1 MEKTMTQTD
10 TQVKEKNKIKAQTET
25 QTESRADAQENEYVW
40 KNGHPTEEEVLC
52 QSSCMGFFRLFNNLR
67 KQRGI
72 KLEQLVNGVMTRR
85 MLSTIIKGDG
95 YFSRESWEFLMH
107 RMGALTDY
115 FEAIVSRKELEDWR
129 EREDIC
135 LLVCESPKEAR
146 TKLEAYEKAHT
157 KMTSMAK
164 LFCLKIEWLLKK
176 EIASP
181 QVLYELACEA
191 VCCTVKEEWQE
202 QLSGLWLA
210 PAELEAILL
219 VSWSLG
225 LLGETEKA
233 LFLFHQ
239 VWNYPKKKGWEDRMT
254 QLLCPQAALV
264 GMQLYQKFG
273 EFQKAFDIG
282 NSALELLRAQNSQR
296 YAYPLFLSLID
307 AGEKLKEM
315 NKTPENLQ
323 QLKDFKDAF
332 QIVYQENHLP
342 CMRVWQRGSVENC
355 YDVSLVLKRMRLSL
369 EKSQEEIC
377 TDENGNEFLQARHLS
392 RIEKGEN
399 RPSKEN
405 FQLLTKK
412 MGRTLD
418 WIMPILETDSIE
430 TLSMRQDM
438 IYLTNMRKWDEVQKI
453 LDVLCK
459 KMGTEACQKPR
470 IQQEIQSIR
479 ATKLFQTKMI
489 QPKEAQEYCKKALA
503 CTFPLEWLS
512 HRELPFLQ
520 REEGMIIS
528 DIADMYGKMGNIECA
543 ENLFQKLYEGYRPQQ
558 QFLKV
563 NTPACSVI
571 LAEYSKFLGDNAQYQ
586 RTLEIDKN
594 NLEHE
599 LAAYYIVLSGELLYN
614 KAWDYYELDKEAN
627 KDAYRREF
635 ICAQRFAE
643 FCNNEILIELF
654 ERRTKKYLGE

>member
-1 MEKTMTQTD
+1 
-10 TQVKEKNKIKAQTET
+10 
-25 QTESRADAQENEYVW
+25 
-40 KNGHPTEEEVLC
+40 
-52 QSSCMGFFRLFNNLR
+52 
-67 KQRGI
+67 
-72 KLEQLVNGVMTRR
+72 

-146 TKLEAYEKAHT
+146 TKLEAYEKAHP

-164 LFCLKIEWLLKK
+164 LFCLKMEWLLKK

-264 GMQLYQKFG
+264 GMQLYQKLG

-282 NSALELLRAQNSQR
+282 NSALELLRAKNSQR

-307 AGEKLKEM
+307 VGEKLKEM
-315 NKTPENLQ
+315 NKIPENLQ
-323 QLKDFKDAF
+323 QLKDFRDAF

-355 YDVSLVLKRMRLSL
+355 YDVSLVLRRMRLSL

-405 FQLLTKK
+405 FQLLTKR

-438 IYLTNMRKWDEVQKI
+438 IYLTNMRKWDEVQKM

-543 ENLFQKLYEGYRPQQ
+543 ENLFQKLYEVYRPQQ

-571 LAEYSKFLGDNAQYQ
+571 LGGYSQFAGDIARYQ
-586 RTLEIDKN
+586 KALELDQN

-599 LAAYYIVLSGELLYN
+599 LATYYIVLSGELLYS
-614 KAWDYYELDKEAN
+614 KAWDYYELDKEEY

-643 FCNNEILIELF
+643 FCNNETLIEF
-654 ERRTKKYLGE
+654 CKQNSKKYLNK

>member
-1 MEKTMTQTD
+1 
-10 TQVKEKNKIKAQTET
+10 
-25 QTESRADAQENEYVW
+25 
-40 KNGHPTEEEVLC
+40 
-52 QSSCMGFFRLFNNLR
+52 
-67 KQRGI
+67 
-72 KLEQLVNGVMTRR
+72 
-85 MLSTIIKGDG
+85 
-95 YFSRESWEFLMH
+95 
-107 RMGALTDY
+107 
-115 FEAIVSRKELEDWR
+115 
-129 EREDIC
+129 
-135 LLVCESPKEAR
+135 
-146 TKLEAYEKAHT
+146 
-157 KMTSMAK
+157 
-164 LFCLKIEWLLKK
+164 
-176 EIASP
+176 
-181 QVLYELACEA
+181 
-191 VCCTVKEEWQE
+191 
-202 QLSGLWLA
+202 
-210 PAELEAILL
+210 
-219 VSWSLG
+219 
-225 LLGETEKA
+225 
-233 LFLFHQ
+233 
-239 VWNYPKKKGWEDRMT
+239 MT

-512 HRELPFLQ
+512 HKELPFLQ

-543 ENLFQKLYEGYRPQQ
+543 ENLFQKLYEVYRPQQ

-599 LAAYYIVLSGELLYN
+599 LAAYYIVFSGELLYN
-614 KAWDYYELDKEAN
+614 KAWDYYELDKETY

-643 FCNNEILIELF
+643 FCKNEMLVDFF
-654 ERRTKKYLGE
+654 EQRAKKYLN

>member
-25 QTESRADAQENEYVW
+25 QTESRAEAQENEYVW

-95 YFSRESWEFLMH
+95 YFSRECWEFLMH

-115 FEAIVSRKELEDWR
+115 FEAIVSRKELEDRR
-129 EREDIC
+129 ER
-135 LLVCESPKEAR
+135 
-146 TKLEAYEKAHT
+146 
-157 KMTSMAK
+157 
-164 LFCLKIEWLLKK
+164 
-176 EIASP
+176 
-181 QVLYELACEA
+181 
-191 VCCTVKEEWQE
+191 
-202 QLSGLWLA
+202 
-210 PAELEAILL
+210 
-219 VSWSLG
+219 
-225 LLGETEKA
+225 
-233 LFLFHQ
+233 
-239 VWNYPKKKGWEDRMT
+239 EDRMT

-264 GMQLYQKFG
+264 GMQLYQKLG

-307 AGEKLKEM
+307 VGEKLK
-315 NKTPENLQ
+315 KTNRAPENLQ
-323 QLKDFKDAF
+323 QLKDFRDAF
-332 QIVYQENHLP
+332 QVVYQENHLP

-377 TDENGNEFLQARHLS
+377 IDENGNEFLQARHLS

-543 ENLFQKLYEGYRPQQ
+543 ENLFQKLYEVYRPQQ

-571 LAEYSKFLGDNAQYQ
+571 LGGYSQFAGDIARYQ
-586 RTLEIDKN
+586 KALELDQN

-599 LAAYYIVLSGELLYN
+599 LATYYIVLSGELLYS
-614 KAWDYYELDKEAN
+614 KAWDYYELDKEEY

-643 FCNNEILIELF
+643 FCNNETLIEF
-654 ERRTKKYLGE
+654 CKQNSKKYLNK

>member
-10 TQVKEKNKIKAQTET
+10 IQVKEKNKIKAQTET
-25 QTESRADAQENEYVW
+25 KTESRADAQENEYVW

-72 KLEQLVNGVMTRR
+72 KLEQLVNGIMTRR

-95 YFSRESWEFLMH
+95 YFSRECWEFLMH

-115 FEAIVSRKELEDWR
+115 FEAIVSRKELEDRR
-129 EREDIC
+129 ER
-135 LLVCESPKEAR
+135 
-146 TKLEAYEKAHT
+146 
-157 KMTSMAK
+157 
-164 LFCLKIEWLLKK
+164 
-176 EIASP
+176 
-181 QVLYELACEA
+181 
-191 VCCTVKEEWQE
+191 
-202 QLSGLWLA
+202 
-210 PAELEAILL
+210 
-219 VSWSLG
+219 
-225 LLGETEKA
+225 
-233 LFLFHQ
+233 
-239 VWNYPKKKGWEDRMT
+239 EDRMT

-264 GMQLYQKFG
+264 GMQLYQQLG
-273 EFQKAFDIG
+273 EFQKAFYIG

-307 AGEKLKEM
+307 VGEKLK
-315 NKTPENLQ
+315 KTNRAPENIQ
-323 QLKDFKDAF
+323 QLKDFRDAF
-332 QIVYQENHLP
+332 QTVYQENHLP

-355 YDVSLVLKRMRLSL
+355 YDVSLVLRRMRLSL

-543 ENLFQKLYEGYRPQQ
+543 ENLFQKLYEVYRPQQ

-571 LAEYSKFLGDNAQYQ
+571 LGGYSQFAGDIARYQ
-586 RTLEIDKN
+586 KALELDQN

-599 LAAYYIVLSGELLYN
+599 LATYYIVLSGELLYS
-614 KAWDYYELDKEAN
+614 KAWDYYELDKEEY

-643 FCNNEILIELF
+643 FCNNETLIEF
-654 ERRTKKYLGE
+654 CKQNSKKYLNK

>member
-25 QTESRADAQENEYVW
+25 QTESRAEAQENEYVW

-95 YFSRESWEFLMH
+95 YFSRECWEFLMH

-146 TKLEAYEKAHT
+146 TKLEAYEKAHP

-176 EIASP
+176 ETASP

-239 VWNYPKKKGWEDRMT
+239 VWNYPKKKVWEDRMT

-264 GMQLYQKFG
+264 GMQLYQKLG

-307 AGEKLKEM
+307 VGEKLK
-315 NKTPENLQ
+315 KTNRAPENLQ
-323 QLKDFKDAF
+323 QLKDFRDAF
-332 QIVYQENHLP
+332 QVVYQENHLP

-377 TDENGNEFLQARHLS
+377 IDENGNEFLQARHLS

-470 IQQEIQSIR
+470 IQQEIQSID
-479 ATKLFQTKMI
+479 AMSLFRMKMI
-489 QPKEAQEYCKKALA
+489 LPKEAQKREEKALA

-512 HRELPFLQ
+512 RKELPFLK
-520 REEGMIIS
+520 REEGMIIG
-528 DIADMYGKMGNIECA
+528 DIANLYGIMGNIECA
-543 ENLFQKLYEGYRPQQ
+543 EKLFQKLYDVYHPQQ
-558 QFLKV
+558 QFLKI
-563 NTPACSVI
+563 NAPACSVI
-571 LAEYSKFLGDNAQYQ
+571 LAEYSKFLGDVAQYQ
-586 RTLEIDKN
+586 KTLEIDQN

-599 LAAYYIVLSGELLYN
+599 LAAYYIVFSGELLYN
-614 KAWDYYELDKEAN
+614 KAWDYYELDKETY

-643 FCNNEILIELF
+643 FCKNEMLVDFF
-654 ERRTKKYLGE
+654 EQRAKKYLK

>member
-10 TQVKEKNKIKAQTET
+10 TQ
-25 QTESRADAQENEYVW
+25 
-40 KNGHPTEEEVLC
+40 PTEEEVLR
-52 QSSCMGFFRLFNNLR
+52 QSSGMGFFRLFNNLR

-85 MLSTIIKGDG
+85 TLSSIRKGDG

-135 LLVCESPKEAR
+135 LLVCEKPDEAR
-146 TKLEAYEKAHT
+146 IKLEAYQKAHP

-176 EIASP
+176 ETASP
-181 QVLYELACEA
+181 QALYELACEA

-225 LLGETEKA
+225 LMGETEKA
-233 LFLFHQ
+233 LLLFYQ
-239 VWNYPKKKGWEDRMT
+239 VWNYPKQKGWEDRMA

-264 GMQLYQKFG
+264 GMQLYQQLG

-307 AGEKLKEM
+307 VGEKLKET
-315 NKTPENLQ
+315 NRAPENLQ
-323 QLKDFKDAF
+323 QLKDFRDAF
-332 QIVYQENHLP
+332 QTVYQENHLP

-377 TDENGNEFLQARHLS
+377 TDENGNEFLQARHFS

-405 FQLLTKK
+405 FQLLTKR
-412 MGRTLD
+412 MGRTLE
-418 WIMPILETDSIE
+418 WIMPMLETDSIE
-430 TLSMRQDM
+430 ILSMRQDVM
-438 IYLTNMRKWDEVQKI
+438 YLANMCKWDEAQEL
-453 LDVLCK
+453 LDTISK
-459 KMGTEACQKPR
+459 KMEEACQKPR
-470 IQQEIQSIR
+470 IQQEIQSVNAIKQFR
-479 ATKLFQTKMI
+479 TNKIL
-489 QPKEAQEYCKKALA
+489 PKEAQERNKNALSY
-503 CTFPLEWLS
+503 TFPLEWLS
-512 HRELPFLQ
+512 RKELPFLQ

-528 DIADMYGKMGNIECA
+528 NIADLYGRMGEVECA
-543 ENLFQKLYEGYRPQQ
+543 ENLFQKLYEVYRPQQ
-558 QFLKV
+558 QFLKI
-563 NTPACSVI
+563 NAPACSVI
-571 LAEYSKFLGDNAQYQ
+571 LEEYSKFVGDIAQYQ
-586 RTLEIDKN
+586 RALEIDQN

-599 LAAYYIVLSGELLYN
+599 LADYYLISVGDLLYN
-614 KAWDYYELDKEAN
+614 KAWDHYELDKEAY
-627 KDAYRREF
+627 KDTYRREF

-643 FCNNEILIELF
+643 FCKDQELIDFLNVRVE
-654 ERRTKKYLGE
+654 KYLGTKS

>member
-1 MEKTMTQTD
+1 MEKTMTQAETSAG
-10 TQVKEKNKIKAQTET
+10 AQ
-25 QTESRADAQENEYVW
+25 ANELAW
-40 KNGHPTEEEVLC
+40 KNGQLTEEEVLR
-52 QSSCMGFFRLFNNLR
+52 QSSGMGFFRLFNNLR

-85 MLSTIIKGDG
+85 TLSSIRKGDG

-135 LLVCESPKEAR
+135 LLVCEKPDEAR
-146 TKLEAYEKAHT
+146 TKLEVYQKTHP

-176 EIASP
+176 ETASP
-181 QVLYELACEA
+181 QALYELAGEA
-191 VCCTVKEEWQE
+191 VRCTVKEEWQE

-233 LFLFHQ
+233 LFLFYQ
-239 VWNYPKKKGWEDRMT
+239 VWNYPKKKGWEDRMA

-264 GMQLYQKFG
+264 GMQLYQQLGK
-273 EFQKAFDIG
+273 FQKAFDIG
-282 NSALELLRAQNSQR
+282 NAALELLREQNSQH

-307 AGEKLKEM
+307 VGEKLKET
-315 NKTPENLQ
+315 NRAPENLH
-323 QLKDFKDAF
+323 QLKDFQDAF
-332 QIVYQENHLP
+332 QTVYQENHLP

-405 FQLLTKK
+405 FQLLTKR

-438 IYLTNMRKWDEVQKI
+438 IYLTNMRKWDEVQKM
-453 LDVLCK
+453 LNVLCK
-459 KMGTEACQKPR
+459 KIGTKACQQPR
-470 IQQEIQSIR
+470 IQQEIQSIDAMILLR
-479 ATKLFQTKMI
+479 TKMI
-489 QPKEAQEYCKKALA
+489 LLKEAQEREEKALA

-512 HRELPFLQ
+512 RKELPFLQ
-520 REEGMIIS
+520 REEGMIIG
-528 DIADMYGKMGNIECA
+528 DIADLYRKMGHIECA
-543 ENLFQKLYEGYRPQQ
+543 ENLFQKLYDVYRPQQ

-563 NTPACSVI
+563 NAPACSVI
-571 LAEYSKFLGDNAQYQ
+571 LAEYSKFLGDVAQYQ
-586 RTLEIDKN
+586 KALEVDQN

-599 LAAYYIVLSGELLYN
+599 LADYYIVVSGELLYN

-654 ERRTKKYLGE
+654 ERRTKKYLG

>member
-1 MEKTMTQTD
+1 
-10 TQVKEKNKIKAQTET
+10 
-25 QTESRADAQENEYVW
+25 
-40 KNGHPTEEEVLC
+40 
-52 QSSCMGFFRLFNNLR
+52 
-67 KQRGI
+67 
-72 KLEQLVNGVMTRR
+72 
-85 MLSTIIKGDG
+85 
-95 YFSRESWEFLMH
+95 
-107 RMGALTDY
+107 
-115 FEAIVSRKELEDWR
+115 
-129 EREDIC
+129 
-135 LLVCESPKEAR
+135 
-146 TKLEAYEKAHT
+146 
-157 KMTSMAK
+157 MTSMAK

-176 EIASP
+176 ETASP
-181 QVLYELACEA
+181 QVLYGLSCEA

-225 LLGETEKA
+225 LLGEVEKA

-264 GMQLYQKFG
+264 GMQLYQKLG

-307 AGEKLKEM
+307 VGEKLK
-315 NKTPENLQ
+315 KTNRAPENLQ
-323 QLKDFKDAF
+323 QLKDFRDAF
-332 QIVYQENHLP
+332 QTVYQENHLP

-543 ENLFQKLYEGYRPQQ
+543 ENLFQKLYEVYRPQQ

-571 LAEYSKFLGDNAQYQ
+571 LGGYSQFAGDIARYQ
-586 RTLEIDKN
+586 KALELDQN

-599 LAAYYIVLSGELLYN
+599 LATYYIVLSGELLYS
-614 KAWDYYELDKEAN
+614 KAWDYYELDKEEY

-643 FCNNEILIELF
+643 FCNNETLIEF
-654 ERRTKKYLGE
+654 CKQNSKKYLNK

>member
-10 TQVKEKNKIKAQTET
+10 IQVKEKNKIKAQTET
-25 QTESRADAQENEYVW
+25 KTESRADAQENEYVW

-72 KLEQLVNGVMTRR
+72 KLEQLVNGIMTRR

-95 YFSRESWEFLMH
+95 YFSRECWEFLMH

-115 FEAIVSRKELEDWR
+115 FEAIVSRKELEDRR
-129 EREDIC
+129 ER
-135 LLVCESPKEAR
+135 
-146 TKLEAYEKAHT
+146 
-157 KMTSMAK
+157 
-164 LFCLKIEWLLKK
+164 
-176 EIASP
+176 
-181 QVLYELACEA
+181 
-191 VCCTVKEEWQE
+191 
-202 QLSGLWLA
+202 
-210 PAELEAILL
+210 
-219 VSWSLG
+219 
-225 LLGETEKA
+225 
-233 LFLFHQ
+233 
-239 VWNYPKKKGWEDRMT
+239 EDRMT

-264 GMQLYQKFG
+264 GMQLYQQLG
-273 EFQKAFDIG
+273 EFQKAFYIG

-307 AGEKLKEM
+307 VGEKLK
-315 NKTPENLQ
+315 KTNRAPENIQ
-323 QLKDFKDAF
+323 QLKDFRDAF
-332 QIVYQENHLP
+332 QTVYQENHLP

-355 YDVSLVLKRMRLSL
+355 YDVSLVLRRMRLSL

-405 FQLLTKK
+405 FQLLTKR

-438 IYLTNMRKWDEVQKI
+438 IYLTNMRKWDEVQKM

-543 ENLFQKLYEGYRPQQ
+543 ENLFQKLYEVYRPQQ

-571 LAEYSKFLGDNAQYQ
+571 LGGYSQFAGDIARYQ
-586 RTLEIDKN
+586 KALELDQN

-599 LAAYYIVLSGELLYN
+599 LATYYIVLSRELLYS
-614 KAWDYYELDKEAN
+614 KAWDYYELDKEEY

-643 FCNNEILIELF
+643 FCNNETLIEF
-654 ERRTKKYLGE
+654 CKQNSKKYLNK

>member
-1 MEKTMTQTD
+1 MTQTD
-10 TQVKEKNKIKAQTET
+10 TQVKEKNKIKAK
-25 QTESRADAQENEYVW
+25 TESRADAQENEYVW

-146 TKLEAYEKAHT
+146 TKLEAYEKAHP

-176 EIASP
+176 ETASP

-307 AGEKLKEM
+307 VGEKLK
-315 NKTPENLQ
+315 KTNRAPENLQ
-323 QLKDFKDAF
+323 QLKDFRDAF
-332 QIVYQENHLP
+332 QVVYQESHLP

-377 TDENGNEFLQARHLS
+377 IDENGNEFLQARHLS

-430 TLSMRQDM
+430 ILSMRQDM

-543 ENLFQKLYEGYRPQQ
+543 ENLFQKLYEVYRPQQ

-571 LAEYSKFLGDNAQYQ
+571 LGGYSQFAGDIARYQ
-586 RTLEIDKN
+586 KALELDQN

-599 LAAYYIVLSGELLYN
+599 LATYYIVLSGELLYS
-614 KAWDYYELDKEAN
+614 KAWDYYELDKEEY

-643 FCNNEILIELF
+643 FCNNETLIEF
-654 ERRTKKYLGE
+654 CKQNSKKYLNK

>member
-10 TQVKEKNKIKAQTET
+10 TQVKEKNKIKAK
-25 QTESRADAQENEYVW
+25 TESRADAQENEYVW

-146 TKLEAYEKAHT
+146 TKLEAYEKAHP

-176 EIASP
+176 DTASP

-254 QLLCPQAALV
+254 QLLFPQAALV
-264 GMQLYQKFG
+264 GMQLYQKLS

-307 AGEKLKEM
+307 VGEKLK
-315 NKTPENLQ
+315 KTNRAPENIQ
-323 QLKDFKDAF
+323 QLKDFRDAF
-332 QIVYQENHLP
+332 QVVYQENHLP

-377 TDENGNEFLQARHLS
+377 IDENGNEFLQARHLS

-512 HRELPFLQ
+512 HRKLPFLQ

-543 ENLFQKLYEGYRPQQ
+543 ENLFQKLYEVYRPQQ

-571 LAEYSKFLGDNAQYQ
+571 LGGYSQFAGDIARYQ
-586 RTLEIDKN
+586 KALELDQN

-599 LAAYYIVLSGELLYN
+599 LATYYIVLSGELLYS
-614 KAWDYYELDKEAN
+614 KAGDYYELDKEEY

-643 FCNNEILIELF
+643 FCNNETLIEF
-654 ERRTKKYLGE
+654 CKQNSKKYLNK

>member
-1 MEKTMTQTD
+1 M
-10 TQVKEKNKIKAQTET
+10 
-25 QTESRADAQENEYVW
+25 
-40 KNGHPTEEEVLC
+40 
-52 QSSCMGFFRLFNNLR
+52 
-67 KQRGI
+67 
-72 KLEQLVNGVMTRR
+72 
-85 MLSTIIKGDG
+85 
-95 YFSRESWEFLMH
+95 
-107 RMGALTDY
+107 
-115 FEAIVSRKELEDWR
+115 
-129 EREDIC
+129 
-135 LLVCESPKEAR
+135 
-146 TKLEAYEKAHT
+146 
-157 KMTSMAK
+157 
-164 LFCLKIEWLLKK
+164 
-176 EIASP
+176 
-181 QVLYELACEA
+181 
-191 VCCTVKEEWQE
+191 
-202 QLSGLWLA
+202 
-210 PAELEAILL
+210 L

-225 LLGETEKA
+225 LLGEVEKA

-264 GMQLYQKFG
+264 GMQLYQKLG

-307 AGEKLKEM
+307 VGEKLK
-315 NKTPENLQ
+315 KTNRAPENLQ
-323 QLKDFKDAF
+323 QLKDFRDAF
-332 QIVYQENHLP
+332 QTVYQENHLP

-543 ENLFQKLYEGYRPQQ
+543 ENLFQKLYEVYRPQQ

-571 LAEYSKFLGDNAQYQ
+571 LGGYSQFAGDIARYQ
-586 RTLEIDKN
+586 KALELDQN

-599 LAAYYIVLSGELLYN
+599 LATYYIVLSGELLYS
-614 KAWDYYELDKEAN
+614 KAWDYYELDKEEY

-643 FCNNEILIELF
+643 FCNNETLIEF
-654 ERRTKKYLGE
+654 CKQTQKNI

>member
-25 QTESRADAQENEYVW
+25 QTESRAEAQENEYVW

-95 YFSRESWEFLMH
+95 YFSRECWEFLMH

-115 FEAIVSRKELEDWR
+115 FEAIVSRKELEDRR
-129 EREDIC
+129 ER
-135 LLVCESPKEAR
+135 
-146 TKLEAYEKAHT
+146 
-157 KMTSMAK
+157 
-164 LFCLKIEWLLKK
+164 
-176 EIASP
+176 
-181 QVLYELACEA
+181 
-191 VCCTVKEEWQE
+191 
-202 QLSGLWLA
+202 
-210 PAELEAILL
+210 
-219 VSWSLG
+219 
-225 LLGETEKA
+225 
-233 LFLFHQ
+233 
-239 VWNYPKKKGWEDRMT
+239 EDRMT

-264 GMQLYQKFG
+264 GMQLYQQLG
-273 EFQKAFDIG
+273 EFQKAFYIG

-307 AGEKLKEM
+307 VGEKLK
-315 NKTPENLQ
+315 KTNRAPENIQ
-323 QLKDFKDAF
+323 QLKDFRDAF
-332 QIVYQENHLP
+332 QTVYQENHLP

-355 YDVSLVLKRMRLSL
+355 YDVSLVLRRMRLSL

-405 FQLLTKK
+405 FQLLTKR

-438 IYLTNMRKWDEVQKI
+438 IYLTNMRKWDEVQKM

-543 ENLFQKLYEGYRPQQ
+543 ENLFQKLYEVYRPQQ

-571 LAEYSKFLGDNAQYQ
+571 LGGYSQFAGDIARYQ
-586 RTLEIDKN
+586 KALELDQN

-599 LAAYYIVLSGELLYN
+599 LATYYIVLSGELLYS
-614 KAWDYYELDKEAN
+614 KAWDYYELDKEEY

-643 FCNNEILIELF
+643 FCNNETLIEF
-654 ERRTKKYLGE
+654 CKQNSKKYLNK

>member
-1 MEKTMTQTD
+1 
-10 TQVKEKNKIKAQTET
+10 
-25 QTESRADAQENEYVW
+25 
-40 KNGHPTEEEVLC
+40 
-52 QSSCMGFFRLFNNLR
+52 
-67 KQRGI
+67 
-72 KLEQLVNGVMTRR
+72 
-85 MLSTIIKGDG
+85 
-95 YFSRESWEFLMH
+95 
-107 RMGALTDY
+107 
-115 FEAIVSRKELEDWR
+115 
-129 EREDIC
+129 
-135 LLVCESPKEAR
+135 
-146 TKLEAYEKAHT
+146 
-157 KMTSMAK
+157 
-164 LFCLKIEWLLKK
+164 
-176 EIASP
+176 
-181 QVLYELACEA
+181 
-191 VCCTVKEEWQE
+191 
-202 QLSGLWLA
+202 
-210 PAELEAILL
+210 
-219 VSWSLG
+219 
-225 LLGETEKA
+225 
-233 LFLFHQ
+233 
-239 VWNYPKKKGWEDRMT
+239 
-254 QLLCPQAALV
+254 
-264 GMQLYQKFG
+264 MQLYQQLG
-273 EFQKAFDIG
+273 EFQKAFYIG

-307 AGEKLKEM
+307 VGEKLK
-315 NKTPENLQ
+315 KTNRAPENIQ
-323 QLKDFKDAF
+323 QLKDFRDAF
-332 QIVYQENHLP
+332 QTVYQENHLP

-355 YDVSLVLKRMRLSL
+355 YDVSLVLRRMRLSL

-405 FQLLTKK
+405 FQLLTKR

-438 IYLTNMRKWDEVQKI
+438 IYLTNMRKWDEVQKM

-543 ENLFQKLYEGYRPQQ
+543 ENLFQKLYEVYRPQQ

-571 LAEYSKFLGDNAQYQ
+571 LGGYSQFAGDIARYQ
-586 RTLEIDKN
+586 KALELDQN

-599 LAAYYIVLSGELLYN
+599 LATYYIVLSRELLYS
-614 KAWDYYELDKEAN
+614 KAWDYYELDKEEY

-635 ICAQRFAE
+635 ICAQRFA
-643 FCNNEILIELF
+643 
-654 ERRTKKYLGE
+654 

>member
-1 MEKTMTQTD
+1 
-10 TQVKEKNKIKAQTET
+10 
-25 QTESRADAQENEYVW
+25 
-40 KNGHPTEEEVLC
+40 
-52 QSSCMGFFRLFNNLR
+52 
-67 KQRGI
+67 
-72 KLEQLVNGVMTRR
+72 
-85 MLSTIIKGDG
+85 
-95 YFSRESWEFLMH
+95 
-107 RMGALTDY
+107 
-115 FEAIVSRKELEDWR
+115 
-129 EREDIC
+129 
-135 LLVCESPKEAR
+135 
-146 TKLEAYEKAHT
+146 
-157 KMTSMAK
+157 MTSMAK

-543 ENLFQKLYEGYRPQQ
+543 ENLFQKLYEVYRPQQ

>member
-1 MEKTMTQTD
+1 M
-10 TQVKEKNKIKAQTET
+10 
-25 QTESRADAQENEYVW
+25 
-40 KNGHPTEEEVLC
+40 
-52 QSSCMGFFRLFNNLR
+52 
-67 KQRGI
+67 
-72 KLEQLVNGVMTRR
+72 
-85 MLSTIIKGDG
+85 
-95 YFSRESWEFLMH
+95 
-107 RMGALTDY
+107 
-115 FEAIVSRKELEDWR
+115 
-129 EREDIC
+129 
-135 LLVCESPKEAR
+135 
-146 TKLEAYEKAHT
+146 
-157 KMTSMAK
+157 
-164 LFCLKIEWLLKK
+164 
-176 EIASP
+176 
-181 QVLYELACEA
+181 
-191 VCCTVKEEWQE
+191 
-202 QLSGLWLA
+202 
-210 PAELEAILL
+210 
-219 VSWSLG
+219 
-225 LLGETEKA
+225 
-233 LFLFHQ
+233 
-239 VWNYPKKKGWEDRMT
+239 
-254 QLLCPQAALV
+254 
-264 GMQLYQKFG
+264 
-273 EFQKAFDIG
+273 
-282 NSALELLRAQNSQR
+282 
-296 YAYPLFLSLID
+296 
-307 AGEKLKEM
+307 
-315 NKTPENLQ
+315 
-323 QLKDFKDAF
+323 
-332 QIVYQENHLP
+332 
-342 CMRVWQRGSVENC
+342 
-355 YDVSLVLKRMRLSL
+355 
-369 EKSQEEIC
+369 
-377 TDENGNEFLQARHLS
+377 QARHLS

-512 HRELPFLQ
+512 HKELPFLQ

-543 ENLFQKLYEGYRPQQ
+543 ENLFQKLYEVYRPQQ

>member
-10 TQVKEKNKIKAQTET
+10 TQVKEKNKIEAQTET
-25 QTESRADAQENEYVW
+25 KTESRADAQENEYVW

-72 KLEQLVNGVMTRR
+72 KLEQLVNGIMTRR
-85 MLSTIIKGDG
+85 MLSTIIKGEG

-115 FEAIVSRKELEDWR
+115 FEAIVSRKELEDRR
-129 EREDIC
+129 ER
-135 LLVCESPKEAR
+135 
-146 TKLEAYEKAHT
+146 
-157 KMTSMAK
+157 
-164 LFCLKIEWLLKK
+164 
-176 EIASP
+176 
-181 QVLYELACEA
+181 
-191 VCCTVKEEWQE
+191 
-202 QLSGLWLA
+202 
-210 PAELEAILL
+210 
-219 VSWSLG
+219 
-225 LLGETEKA
+225 
-233 LFLFHQ
+233 
-239 VWNYPKKKGWEDRMT
+239 EDRMT

-264 GMQLYQKFG
+264 GMQLYQKLG

-307 AGEKLKEM
+307 VGEKLK
-315 NKTPENLQ
+315 KTNRAPENLQ
-323 QLKDFKDAF
+323 QLKDFRDAF

-355 YDVSLVLKRMRLSL
+355 YDVSLVLRRMRLSL

-405 FQLLTKK
+405 FQLLTKR

-438 IYLTNMRKWDEVQKI
+438 IYLTNMRKWDEVQKM

-543 ENLFQKLYEGYRPQQ
+543 ENLFQKLYEVYRPQQ

-571 LAEYSKFLGDNAQYQ
+571 LGGYSQFAGDIARYQ
-586 RTLEIDKN
+586 KALELDQN

-599 LAAYYIVLSGELLYN
+599 LATYYIVLSGELLYS
-614 KAWDYYELDKEAN
+614 KAWDYYELDKEEY

-643 FCNNEILIELF
+643 FCNNETLIEF
-654 ERRTKKYLGE
+654 CKQNSKKYLNK